1 MRVGAV
7 ELRLADVEAV
17 ALERAAVPALDPEAR
32 ARMERARSVV
42 EGALA
47 EGRVVYGVTTGFG
60 RLADV
65 VVPPPQARALQENL
79 LRSHA
84 VGVGAPLERAEVR
97 AMLLLRAHVLARGY
111 SGVRPVV
118 VERLLDFLRL
128 GIHPVVP
135 EQGSVGASG
144 DLAPLA
150 HLALPLLGEG
160 EVERGGRRWSAA
172 EALASVGLAPLVLE
186 AKEALALIN
195 GTQAMTAVGVLALR
209 AAERALETAELAGAL
224 SLDALRGSPDAFDPR
239 LHALRPHPGQVASA
253 ARLWALLQGSAIRE
267 SHRHNDPRVQDA
279 YALRC
284 MPQVHGAAR
293 QALAY
298 VHRVLA
304 VEANAVTDN
313 PLVFPEDGAVLSGG
327 NFHGQIVAQA
337 LDLLAIAAADLAS
350 IAERRIERLLNPEAS
365 GFPAFLAPEPG
376 LHSGLMM
383 LQVTAAA
390 LVSEMKT
397 LAHPASV
404 DSIPTGAGR
413 EDHVSM
419 GMAAAL
425 KARRAVRNLEAVL
438 AIELLC
444 AAQALEFLRPLRSS
458 PMLEAAYDR
467 VRRMVAPLRADRY
480 LQPELDALIADVRAG
495 AFAAL
500 VDEAL
505 GPAPAVDP
513 FRGGT
518 P

>member
-1 MRVGAV
+1 MRIGIEPLRV
-7 ELRLADVEAV
+7 EDVEAV
-17 ALERAAVPALDPEAR
+17 AYERLPIPELDAAARERMAR
-32 ARMERARSVV
+32 ARAVV
-42 EGALA
+42 EQAIA

-65 VVPPPQARALQENL
+65 VVPPAQARALQVNL

-84 VGVGAPLERAEVR
+84 VGVGSPLSRPEVR
-97 AMLLLRAHVLARGY
+97 AMLLLRAHVLARGH

-135 EQGSVGASG
+135 ELGSVGASG

-160 EVERGGRRWSAA
+160 TVELDGRWVPAA
-172 EALASVGLAPLVLE
+172 DALATRGVAPLTLE

-195 GTQAMTAVGVLALR
+195 GTQAMAAVGVLALT
-209 AAERALETAELAGAL
+209 AAERALETAELAGAM
-224 SLDALRGSPDAFDPR
+224 SLDALRGTPDAFAPR
-239 LHALRPHPGQVASA
+239 LHALRPHPGQIVSA
-253 ARLWALLQGSAIRE
+253 DRLWRLLEGSAIRE
-267 SHRHNDPRVQDA
+267 SHRRNDPRVQDA

-298 VHRVLA
+298 VRRVLD
-304 VEANAVTDN
+304 VEINAVTDN
-313 PLVFPEDGAVLSGG
+313 PIVFPEDGAVLSGG

-337 LDLLAIAAADLAS
+337 LDLLAIGLADLAS
-350 IAERRIERLLNPEAS
+350 IAERRIERLLNPDAS
-365 GFPAFLAPEPG
+365 GLPAFLAPEPG

-390 LVSEMKT
+390 LVNEMKT

-404 DSIPTGAGR
+404 DSIPTGAAR

-425 KARRAVRNLEAVL
+425 KARRAVRHVETVL

-458 PMLEAAYDR
+458 SVLEAAYAR
-467 VRRMVAPLRADRY
+467 VREVVAPLHGDRY
-480 LQPELDALIADVRAG
+480 LQPELEALTARVRSG
-495 AFAAL
+495 DFAAL
-500 VDEAL
+500 VHDAL
-505 GPAPAVDP
+505 GPPPTFDP
-513 FRGGT
+513 LAGG
-518 P
+518 PP